1 MFWLRLI
8 QTYLCHEWNFFWG
21 CSCWKMAKM
30 CHQTHVHRSCDSLA
44 LSSNSHLATT
54 KSKAGSNDCYL
65 TRTWKNIS
73 MSATN
78 AILSCLNL
86 VKVPT
91 VWLVRSGPCWLIF
104 RHTLCC
110 NQKQLESYWVWLDGT
125 LHVEAN
131 TTLFHQLVYLWKS
144 EHTMHKNFFHK
155 FLVVMKILSLM

>member
-1 MFWLRLI
+1 MEYLLRVWLLKDGKDLPPNTCTQI
-8 QTYLCHEWNFFWG
+8 LWFTGSFLKFPSCHHKKQSRFQW
-21 CSCWKMAKM
+21 
-30 CHQTHVHRSCDSLA
+30 L
-44 LSSNSHLATT
+44 L
-54 KSKAGSNDCYL
+54 L

-86 VKVPT
+86 IKVPT

-144 EHTMHKNFFHK
+144 QHTMHKNFFHK
-155 FLVVMKILSLM
+155 FLVVMKILSLI